1 MFDIPSKLTPSSIAV
16 VFVAIAI
23 FFLGAVLRD
32 YLKTEGKLTIAR
44 KIWLR
49 LAFIFAGVA
58 VGLYLGQILFFQHM

>member
-1 MFDIPSKLTPSSIAV
+1 MFTTMGLWV

-32 YLKTEGKLTIAR
+32 LLKTEGKLTINR

-49 LAFIFAGVA
+49 LAFNFAGVG
-58 VGLYLGQILFFQHM
+58 VGLFFVQAFRG